1 MSDSSSNSPL
11 DVLLGAAP
19 RRARRHLVSIALLA
33 VAVIAIVL
41 LLVRFVAGTDSP
53 YYVALVQS
61 GDIAPLVS
69 ERGIVHG
76 SGEKTVTARAEG
88 MITAV
93 PGPARGPVK
102 AGQVLVVMDAGS
114 TRQSLEIGRAEV
126 AAAQASLEAARV
138 TVRETASRLARFE
151 SVWRR
156 SQGRAPS
163 LGELEAARADA
174 ARARQEEEAAASRM
188 KAAQLRVSNGAE
200 QLGAAVVR
208 SPIDGYVVVRHVRA
222 GTRAHEGMPLF
233 TLAAGREK
241 MTIAVPLATAQGSPL
256 RPGAK
261 AVVRIDEL
269 PDEPQSARLVRLI
282 PGEGRQQAVFQLEQP
297 LPAVMP
303 GMEAT
308 VELPLPERRGVLLV
322 PNAAL
327 EFSPDNS
334 SGRERDRIYLL
345 SDDGERRRV
354 YVSTGA
360 SDGQRTEIFAENVT
374 PGARVIIGWRNA
386 PANSDGAE

>member
-1 MSDSSSNSPL
+1 MNDSSSHSPL

-19 RRARRHLVSIALLA
+19 RRARRHLVSLALLA
-33 VAVIAIVL
+33 LAAIAIVF

-53 YYVALVQS
+53 YYVGLIQA
-61 GDIAPLVS
+61 GDIAPRVS
-69 ERGIVHG
+69 ERGVIHG
-76 SGEKTVTARAEG
+76 SDEKTVKAQAEG
-88 MITAV
+88 TITAV
-93 PGPARGPVK
+93 PGPARGMVK
-102 AGQVLVVMDAGS
+102 SGQVLAAIDAGS
-114 TRQSLEIGRAEV
+114 VRQALEIDRAEV
-126 AAAQASLEAARV
+126 AAAAASLEAARV

-163 LGELEAARADA
+163 LGELETARADA
-174 ARARQEEEAAASRM
+174 ARARQEEDAAISRM
-188 KAAQLRVSNGAE
+188 KAAQLRVRNDTE
-200 QLGAAVVR
+200 QLGGAVVR
-208 SPIDGYVVVRHVRA
+208 SPIDGYVVTRHVEA
-222 GTRAHEGMPLF
+222 GVHAREGLPLF
-233 TLAAGREK
+233 TLAAGRDR
-241 MTIAVPLATAQGSPL
+241 MTITVSLENAQASQL

-261 AVVRIDEL
+261 ATVRIDEL

-282 PGEGRQQAVFQLEQP
+282 PDSGRQKAVFELEQP
-297 LPAVMP
+297 TAKVVP

-308 VELPLPERRGVLLV
+308 LELQLPERRGVLLV

-334 SGRERDRIYLL
+334 AGRERDRIYLL

-354 YVSTGA
+354 YVGTGA
-360 SDGQRTEIFAENVT
+360 SDGQRTEIFAEGVE

-386 PANSDGAE
+386 PADADGPE